1 MSIYELKSDL
11 INDLSI
17 YQLKEDLT
25 NDLSIYALSNTVY
38 TKTEV
43 DNLIANCSSGEG
55 TGGSS
60 SINSSILDDYVL
72 KTYIGTLPNR
82 VEPIYYTAEEIAAA
96 EEGDAA
102 YGKTTSDIK
111 TPGTQYNNM
120 VEAIE
125 EGEEVAAAAIVDI
138 NNKISDISTR
148 VSNIA
153 SGPSIWVGT

>member
-1 MSIYELKSDL
+1 MELRDAINACECIKAFAFNIDPTVSK
-11 INDLSI
+11 NDLVI
-17 YQLKEDLT
+17 L
-25 NDLSIYALSNTVY
+25 
-38 TKTEV
+38 
-43 DNLIANCSSGEG
+43 GE
-55 TGGSS
+55 
-60 SINSSILDDYVL
+60 INSSILDDYVL